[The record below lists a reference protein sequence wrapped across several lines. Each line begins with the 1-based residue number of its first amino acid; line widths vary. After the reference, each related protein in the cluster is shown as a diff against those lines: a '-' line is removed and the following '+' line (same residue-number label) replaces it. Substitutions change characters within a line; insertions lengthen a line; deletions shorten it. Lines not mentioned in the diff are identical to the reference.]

1 MNPLTLEKVMRMVG
15 RELPPTLQTSLDE
28 IKADE
33 VKVKEMSDALP
44 ENVTEAT
51 AEQKSAIIEANK
63 LLEEKAYKFLDDLE
77 VQGIRLKL
85 DANSRAQR
93 DQDYGH
99 LDTDLPQFSKGV
111 FGHGDNSRSK
121 SIGQV
126 VTDSKDFMEW
136 CKACKSRSTPN
147 GNSPAVV
154 IGDYDMKTLI
164 TGASSTSAGAFIVT
178 DRRPMTEEG
187 LYFRPLSVL
196 DLISFSGTDSDTIDY
211 VEETGFTNNAA
222 TVAEATSSADGLK
235 PESAATWVVKQSA
248 IQIIA
253 HMDAVTR
260 NALADVPRLRS
271 IVDNMLRYGVREE
284 LEDLIIGGDGVTPN
298 LLGMENVSGTLSQ
311 AFVTDIFT
319 TYRKAI
325 TAIQRPGNDGT
336 PGGNAEPDLYI
347 MHPVDWENIELS
359 YDNNQRY
366 YYGGPTALGEK
377 RLWGRRV
384 VTSFGATQGAPILTT
399 TRFHEGFVREGI
411 TIRATES
418 HSDWFR
424 RNMVAILAEGRFG
437 YILRRPAAT
446 CIIATS

>member
-1 MNPLTLEKVMRMVG
+1 MNPLTLEKVLKMVG
-15 RELPPTLQTSLDE
+15 RELPPTLQTSYDE
-28 IKADE
+28 IKADYATA
-33 VKVKEMSDALP
+33 KEMSDKMP
-44 ENVTEAT
+44 EDITKAT
-51 AEQKSAIIEANK
+51 AEEKTALIDFNK
-63 LLEEKAYKFLDDLE
+63 TLEEKTYKLLDDLE
-77 VQGIRLKL
+77 ANNIRLKL
-85 DANSRAQR
+85 SDDAKAQR
-93 DQDYGH
+93 QMDYGH
-99 LDTDLPQFSKGV
+99 LDGSLPGSKSSV
-111 FGHGDNSRSK
+111 GHGDRPSAK
-121 SIGQV
+121 TVGQFA
-126 VTDSKDFMEW
+126 SEHKDFIEW
-136 CKACKSRSTPN
+136 CKACKTRSTPN

-154 IGDYDMKTLI
+154 IPDFDMKTLI
-164 TGASSTSAGAFIVT
+164 TGASSTSGGAFIVT

-187 LYFRPLSVL
+187 LYFRPLGIL

-235 PESAATWVVKQSA
+235 PESAATWAVRQSS

-260 NALADVPRLRS
+260 NALADVPRLRT
-271 IVDNMLRYGVREE
+271 IIDNMLRYGVREE
-284 LEDLIIGGDGVTPN
+284 LEDLIIGGDGVSPN
-298 LLGMENVSGTLSQ
+298 LLGMENVVGTLSQ
-311 AFVTDIFT
+311 AFDTDLFT

-336 PGGNAEPDLYI
+336 PGGNCEPDLYI

-384 VTSFGATQGAPILTT
+384 VTSFGATEGSPILTT

-424 RNMVAILAEGRFG
+424 RNMVAVLAEGRFG
-437 YILRRPAAT
+437 YILRRPSAT
-446 CIIATS
+446 CIIATV